1 MSRFISLCVK
11 QKYLLLMT
19 LPGFLVVLLFKY
31 FPIYGI
37 LIAFKDYD
45 VAAGIWN
52 SPWVGLKHFFSFFNN
67 PLSLRIIKNTVLLGL
82 YSLLWSFPAPIIL
95 ALLMHELK
103 IRWFKRWV
111 QTITYFPHFL
121 SVVIIVGF
129 IKEFTA
135 MDGLFNQITS
145 WFGMESV
152 PMLSQPDYFRTLFI
166 SSGIWQGI
174 GWGTIIY
181 LAALSGVDEVLYEAA
196 TIDGANR
203 WKRMIHITWPAIL
216 PATTILLIL
225 SLGSIVGSD
234 FQKILL
240 MYNPNIY
247 ETADVIDT
255 FVYRQG
261 ILGAQYEYSTA
272 VGLMLSIVA
281 LIFVVTGNRISR
293 KVSETSL
300 W

>member
-1 MSRFISLCVK
+1 MKPFFLKCTK

-19 LPGFLVVLLFKY
+19 LPGFLIVLIFKY
-31 FPIYGI
+31 IPIYGI
-37 LIAFKDYD
+37 LIAFKNYD

-52 SPWVGLKHFFSFFNN
+52 SPWVGFKHFIAFFNN
-67 PLSLRIIKNTVLLGL
+67 PLSYRIIKNTVLLGL
-82 YSLLWSFPAPIIL
+82 YSLLWGFPAPLIL
-95 ALLMHELK
+95 ALLMNELK
-103 IRWFKRWV
+103 NRTFKRIV

-129 IKEFTA
+129 VKEFTA
-135 MDGLFNQITS
+135 MDGLFNQIAG
-145 WFGMESV
+145 WFGQEPV
-152 PMLSQPDYFRTLFI
+152 PMLSQAGYFRTLFI
-166 SSGIWQGI
+166 GSGIWQGI

-240 MYNPNIY
+240 MYNPSIY

-255 FVYRQG
+255 FVFRQG
-261 ILGAQYEYSTA
+261 ILGAQYEFSTA
-272 VGLMLSIVA
+272 VGLMLSVVA
-281 LIFVVTGNRISR
+281 MLFVITGNYISR
-293 KVSETSL
+293 KVSDTSL

>member
-1 MSRFISLCVK
+1 MNGFLKKCAK

-19 LPGFLVVLLFKY
+19 LPGFLIVLVFKY
-31 FPIYGI
+31 VPIYGI
-37 LIAFKDYD
+37 LIAFKNYD
-45 VAAGIWN
+45 VAAGIWD
-52 SPWVGLKHFFSFFNN
+52 SPWVGFKHFVSFFNN
-67 PLSLRIIKNTVLLGL
+67 PMSYRIIKNTVLLGL
-82 YSLLWSFPAPIIL
+82 YSLLWGFPAPIIL

-103 IRWFKRWV
+103 LLWFKRWV

-129 IKEFTA
+129 IKEFTS
-135 MDGLFNQITS
+135 MDGLFNQIAG
-145 WFGMESV
+145 WFGAEPV
-152 PMLSQPDYFRTLFI
+152 PMLSQSGYFRTLFI
-166 SSGIWQGI
+166 GSGIWQGI

-203 WKRMIHITWPAIL
+203 WQRMVHITWPAIL
-216 PATTILLIL
+216 PASTILLIL

-261 ILGAQYEYSTA
+261 ILGAQYEFSTA

-281 LIFVVTGNRISR
+281 LVFVVAGNQISK

>member
-1 MSRFISLCVK
+1 MSHFISLCVK